1 MRKAAVIPLFLPAV
15 LAVTLAAP
23 QLTVILYGQEFCPV
37 CARQKEALQEL
48 AARGAYIIYLDLS
61 NRTVAAEFYNLY
73 TRLVGD
79 TPLVPFTLVCDGGKL
94 VVVAVDYHAP
104 QQLVE
109 LVEQARRRGEV
120 LVSTPKGVRALT
132 DREAVAEAERAI
144 EARLSG
150 VGLQPPGLTVSEVL
164 PVLVSLAWV
173 DSVKPCTFI
182 VFATMLLGV
191 AAVGG
196 RRTALYAS
204 LGFIAAV
211 YISYY
216 LLGLGLVTA
225 ASTASPVLLKVVASA
240 GLALGVYLAAANAR
254 GRLRSLVPRRLLKV
268 ALDTAERA
276 PLQYA
281 AVIGGA
287 ATGALVSVT
296 LIPCAGGPLL
306 VSAALL
312 SRVPHLGT
320 QLALLALYNVIF
332 VAPLAAIAAASSWFL
347 RHQLSERKL
356 AYLQAV
362 AGAALAITCL
372 YMLLYF

>member
-150 VGLQPPGLTVSEVL
+150 VGLQP
-164 PVLVSLAWV
+164 
-173 DSVKPCTFI
+173 
-182 VFATMLLGV
+182 
-191 AAVGG
+191 
-196 RRTALYAS
+196 
-204 LGFIAAV
+204 
-211 YISYY
+211 
-216 LLGLGLVTA
+216 
-225 ASTASPVLLKVVASA
+225 
-240 GLALGVYLAAANAR
+240 
-254 GRLRSLVPRRLLKV
+254 
-268 ALDTAERA
+268 
-276 PLQYA
+276 
-281 AVIGGA
+281 
-287 ATGALVSVT
+287 
-296 LIPCAGGPLL
+296 
-306 VSAALL
+306 
-312 SRVPHLGT
+312 
-320 QLALLALYNVIF
+320 
-332 VAPLAAIAAASSWFL
+332 
-347 RHQLSERKL
+347 
-356 AYLQAV
+356 
-362 AGAALAITCL
+362 
-372 YMLLYF
+372 